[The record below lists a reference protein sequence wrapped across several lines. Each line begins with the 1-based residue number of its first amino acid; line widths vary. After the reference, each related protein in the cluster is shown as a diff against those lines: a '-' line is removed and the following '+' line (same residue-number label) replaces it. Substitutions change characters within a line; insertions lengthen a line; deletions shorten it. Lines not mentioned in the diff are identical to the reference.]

1 MKKITTLA
9 VSLLTAACMSAGAL
23 AADQP
28 LEKVA
33 PFPKA
38 EKGMKRQVIQLP
50 QQQDESALK
59 VELMIGQTLEVDCN
73 HHRLG
78 GELESKTLEGWGY
91 DYYVFEKLSGPVS
104 TMMAC
109 PDGKKEK
116 KFVTAG
122 LGDDAMLRYNSKLPI
137 VIYTPS
143 NVDEN
148 IASGAPTRLSATL
161 SSASKNSAMVIKQR
175 QPAVFVR
182 AFIRARYLPSACRR
196 SAASARLRHHPPPRL
211 AHISARALHWST
223 PALSQSPPGCHQGE
237 YRRSG

>member
-73 HHRLG
+73 HHRFG
-78 GELESKTLEGWGY
+78 GQLESKTLEGWGY
-91 DYYVFEKLSGPVS
+91 DYYVFDKLSGPVS

-109 PDGKKEK
+109 PDGKKTK
-116 KFVTAG
+116 MNFVWVTLAG
-122 LGDDAMLRYNSKLPI
+122 WGIWHEPVARRHWFGVGLIVVGI
-137 VIYTPS
+137 VILGTS
-143 NVDEN
+143 V
-148 IASGAPTRLSATL
+148 
-161 SSASKNSAMVIKQR
+161 
-175 QPAVFVR
+175 
-182 AFIRARYLPSACRR
+182 
-196 SAASARLRHHPPPRL
+196 
-211 AHISARALHWST
+211 
-223 PALSQSPPGCHQGE
+223 
-237 YRRSG
+237 